1 MAWKWRGGDGGRG
14 KRSWRPCP
22 VQPPGLA
29 PLPETEDDGTVRP
42 DGVVFASRNRKEI
55 NLAALALAAA
65 GIPYRISRRDSW
77 QIAVA
82 SDDAVAA
89 QTEIAACLRENAAP
103 PPVAA
108 DSFMPRFRAMHL
120 IVSGGLC
127 LMYAASGPWHE
138 HSSLF
143 AAGSAQA
150 LAITHG
156 QFFRAVTALCLHA
169 DSLHLMSN
177 AGIALLLLYF
187 YFHTLGNGLGLAA
200 LVTSAAAANLI
211 NAFLHDAG
219 HDSVGFSTAL
229 FASIGIL
236 SSFQF
241 QRHRVYG
248 RFSRWMPLMVACAL
262 LAMLGSEGKQ
272 TDFGA
277 HLAGLLTGLAV
288 GYALSWQKIRRLRQ
302 SLVAQ
307 SVLFVFAVVVIS
319 ACWHLAL
326 RG

>member
-1 MAWKWRGGDGGRG
+1 M
-14 KRSWRPCP
+14 
-22 VQPPGLA
+22 
-29 PLPETEDDGTVRP
+29 PEERHDAVWP
-42 DGVVFASRNRKEI
+42 DTMVFTSRDRKETK
-55 NLAALALAAA
+55 LAALALSAADI
-65 GIPYRISRRDSW
+65 GHRVFWRHGW
-77 QIAVA
+77 QIV
-82 SDDAVAA
+82 VAA
-89 QTEIAACLRENAAP
+89 VDADAAEAEITACLEENESLP
-103 PPVAA
+103 PPEA
-108 DSFMPRFRAMHL
+108 DSFTPTFRAMHL
-120 IVSGGLC
+120 AISGGLG
-127 LMYAASGPWHE
+127 LVYAISGPWQDRAPI
-138 HSSLF
+138 F
-143 AAGSAQA
+143 AAASAQA
-150 LAITHG
+150 RAIGDG